1 MADETFI
8 ADGGS
13 KAEGEFWADKRK
25 NRKGSTIKAQTEAN
39 KRWMDAKTAEIASE
53 LPY

>member
-1 MADETFI
+1 MANETFI
-8 ADGGS
+8 ADGDS
-13 KAEGEFWADKRK
+13 EATGEFWADKKK

-39 KRWMDAKTAEIASE
+39 KRWMDAKTAELSSE